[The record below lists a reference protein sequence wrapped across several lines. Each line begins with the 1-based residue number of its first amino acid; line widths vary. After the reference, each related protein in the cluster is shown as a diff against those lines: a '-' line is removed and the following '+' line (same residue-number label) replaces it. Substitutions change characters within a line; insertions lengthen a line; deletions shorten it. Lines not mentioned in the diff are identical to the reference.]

1 MKRIFL
7 TLILALSLGLTACA
21 SATPTQ
27 APTTVPTLIP
37 TIALT
42 AAPIVLTDGLNRQV
56 TLPSPAM
63 KIISL
68 APSNTE
74 ILYAVGA
81 GAQVIG
87 RDEFSDYPVEAKALP
102 SVGGSMGK
110 YDLEK
115 IASLKP
121 DLVLAAAINTP
132 EQVKALEDLKLNVYY
147 LANPVDLKGMFENL
161 KIVGK
166 LTGKEQEATTLV
178 DALQGRVQAVT
189 DKLATIADEPM
200 VFYELDGSDAAK
212 PWTAGPGGFVD
223 QLLGMAKGKNA
234 ASGLSS
240 SWAQISQEELLVQ
253 NPQIILLGDG
263 AYGVT
268 PAQVT
273 SRPGWSSM
281 AAVKDG
287 KIYTFDDN
295 VVSRPGPRLVDGLE
309 TMAKL
314 LHPELFK

>member
-1 MKRIFL
+1 MKRKFL
-7 TLILALSLGLTACA
+7 TLILALSLALTACA

-27 APTTVPTLIP
+27 TP
-37 TIALT
+37 TIAST
-42 AAPIVLTDGLNRQV
+42 TAPIVLTDGLNRQV
-56 TLPSPAM
+56 TLSAPAM
-63 KIISL
+63 RIISL

-74 ILYAVGA
+74 ILFAVGA
-81 GAQVIG
+81 SAQMIG
-87 RDEFSDYPVEAKALP
+87 RDEFSDYPAEVKSLP

-110 YDLEK
+110 YDMEK

-121 DLVLAAAINTP
+121 DLVLVAAINTA

-166 LTGKEQEATTLV
+166 LTGKEQEAAALV
-178 DALQGRVQAVT
+178 DALKGRVQAIT
-189 DKLATIADEPM
+189 DKLATTTEQPI
-200 VFYELDGSDAAK
+200 VFYELDGSDTAK

-223 QLLGMAKGKNA
+223 QLLAMAKGKNA
-234 ASGLSS
+234 AAGLKSA
-240 SWAQISQEELLVQ
+240 WAQISQEELLVQ

-268 PAQVT
+268 SAQIT
-273 SRPGWSSM
+273 SRPGWSAM

-295 VVSRPGPRLVDGLE
+295 LVSRPGPRLVDGLE
-309 TMAKL
+309 TLAKL